1 MRKFLL
7 LVALLI
13 FSSCSALE
21 SLKSSNTQNILI
33 ETPHV
38 EGAECNL
45 SDKAGRKW
53 RLFDTPATIAVQE
66 GHPPLVIIC
75 TKKGFKTSVLT
86 INEHKEELLIIDG
99 KHIDVS
105 IYGDF
110 PTKFPRLIPAAI
122 KETAGFVQ
130 DPTGS
135 ISTTY
140 PNKVIVWMEPKKWE
154 SEEQMREWA
163 FDREVEDR
171 AEFINGKEAKL
182 TDEQRKEKRRAEK
195 KKRDEDVKKLKKRLQ
210 DAGKRG
216 VKNTLK
222 LLNPDAALNNAVEG
236 GKVILNNSTGI
247 DNVRQSV
254 EIINEE
260 TGNAIRKGVKTVGN
274 ELKPETGKPLNS
286 LNPGAAVDFLN
297 ERNNIKER
305 TRSERLKNSPDAID
319 GQLAPAINSKDA
331 NSPQDLFDNQGG
343 YKIKYDEKGNRIVP

>member
-7 LVALLI
+7 SVALLF
-13 FSSCSALE
+13 FSSCSTLE
-21 SLKSSNTQNILI
+21 SLKSSNNQNILI

-45 SDKAGRKW
+45 SDKTGRKW
-53 RLFDTPATIAVQE
+53 RIFDTPSTVAIQE

-86 INEHKEELLIIDG
+86 INEHKEELLTIDG

-140 PNKVIVWMEPKKWE
+140 PNKIIVWMEPKKWE

-171 AEFINGKEAKL
+171 AEFISEQDAKL

-195 KKRDEDVKKLKKRLQ
+195 KKRDEDFKKLKKRLQ

-216 VKNTLK
+216 ARNTMKMFNPSPAVEGLVKSGRNVVDHNEALQNIHK
-222 LLNPDAALNNAVEG
+222 DSNNKNLLIDEETGQIGIFKDSPDRKTTIDVLNKRNATKEKNRALREQKKNENGNPDASDLNGDSGNYEL
-236 GKVILNNSTGI
+236 LNKYDL
-247 DNVRQSV
+247 DN
-254 EIINEE
+254 
-260 TGNAIRKGVKTVGN
+260 
-274 ELKPETGKPLNS
+274 
-286 LNPGAAVDFLN
+286 
-297 ERNNIKER
+297 
-305 TRSERLKNSPDAID
+305 
-319 GQLAPAINSKDA
+319 
-331 NSPQDLFDNQGG
+331 PQDTYGDYNKGE
-343 YKIKYDEKGNRIVP
+343 IKYDENGMRVK